1 MEDQVKEEEE
11 VKKEEAEN
19 KPEEKKEE
27 EKKEEEKKEA
37 EENPKYI
44 ITDEVIG
51 KGTFGDYYLAK
62 DINDENILYAAKEI
76 NMKKE
81 GLTTLE
87 NEIKINREYNHDNL
101 VKFYGEYKQNGK
113 CYLIFEYCNGGS
125 LTSNYEKF
133 FNKFGNPFS
142 ERIVQKVLRDVF
154 KGLYYLHRNNIV
166 HNDIKLGNIL
176 VEFNNEN
183 DKKNLNLYSAKYKIS
198 PSCLSKKCS
207 YFPELFDS
215 LEYLAPCKI
224 EHIINEQN
232 INNFS
237 IDIWQCGILTF
248 KILFNRHPFLFFSS
262 KKEEEKKT
270 NREKMKI
277 LAENLKKGDYYIDLI
292 KEYCGEISKEILV
305 FFSQVLKK
313 DQNARIPIEKCLKSK
328 FIVRNVSKF
337 TMISSK
343 DFSEKLPSEMI
354 ENEKIKL
361 NINDTNDLSSYT
373 EFEEFKK

>member
-1 MEDQVKEEEE
+1 MEDKIEDNQIEKE
-11 VKKEEAEN
+11 KEKDESESEHKEPEPKEN
-19 KPEEKKEE
+19 Q
-27 EKKEEEKKEA
+27 
-37 EENPKYI
+37 KYI
-44 ITDEVIG
+44 ITNEKIG
-51 KGTFGDYYLAK
+51 EGTFGDYYLAK
-62 DINDENILYAAKEI
+62 DANDEKKLYAAKEI
-76 NMKKE
+76 NNKKE
-81 GLTTLE
+81 SLATLE
-87 NEIKINREYNHDNL
+87 KEISLNREYEHENL
-101 VKFYGEYKQNGK
+101 VKFYGDYKQNDK
-113 CYLIFEYCNGGS
+113 LYLIFEYCNGGS
-125 LTSNYEKF
+125 LSSNYEKYF
-133 FNKFGNPFS
+133 KKYGNPFS
-142 ERIVQKVLRDVF
+142 ERIVQKVLKDIF

-176 VEFNNEN
+176 VQYNDEN

-248 KILFNRHPFLFFSS
+248 KILFNRNPFLYFSS
-262 KKEEEKKT
+262 KKEEEKIQKQPRDT
-270 NREKMKI
+270 MKLI
-277 LAENLKKGDYYIDLI
+277 MENFKKGDYYIDLI

-305 FFSQVLKK
+305 LFSQILKK